1 MPRTH
6 GVFILQVAVFSK
18 TFEVQPY
25 LGKIPILLTKVETTN
40 C

>member
-18 TFEVQPY
+18 TFE
-25 LGKIPILLTKVETTN
+25 LGKIPILLTKVETGP
-40 C
+40 